1 MFIEMIR
8 EAISGGHSVL
18 VFSSFT
24 RMLNLMRS
32 AFKKLGIDYFYLDG
46 ATKDRMDLVHRFNAG
61 EAPVFLLSL
70 KAAGTGLTLT
80 QADTVMHYDL
90 WWNPAVEDQATD
102 RAYRIGQKRVV
113 TNYKLITR
121 GTIEE
126 KILELQNKKAD
137 VLIDTVV
144 GDSMGDINKLSWD
157 EVKNLIN

>member
-1 MFIEMIR
+1 
-8 EAISGGHSVL
+8 
-18 VFSSFT
+18 
-24 RMLNLMRS
+24 MLNLMRS

-61 EAPVFLLSL
+61 EAPIFLLSL

-126 KILELQNKKAD
+126 KILELQNKKRL
-137 VLIDTVV
+137 LIDTVV

>member
-1 MFIEMIR
+1 MFIEMIK

-61 EAPVFLLSL
+61 EAPIFLLSL

-126 KILELQNKKAD
+126 KILELQNKKR

-144 GDSMGDINKLSWD
+144 GDSMADINKLSWD

>member
-126 KILELQNKKAD
+126 KILELQNKKR

>member
-126 KILELQNKKAD
+126 KILELQNKKR

-144 GDSMGDINKLSWD
+144 GDSMADINKLSWD

>member
-1 MFIEMIR
+1 MFIEMIK

-61 EAPVFLLSL
+61 EAPIFLLSL

-126 KILELQNKKAD
+126 KILELQNKKRL
-137 VLIDTVV
+137 LIDTVV